1 MVRIL
6 LLRSKDRTM
15 TLKMNYK
22 KSSEMS
28 KINGTYF
35 IGYDKI
41 YASGLKKIT
50 SREHLWFLQSIQRST
65 LEHLCMAGKGI
76 NYL

>member
-1 MVRIL
+1 
-6 LLRSKDRTM
+6 M
-15 TLKMNYK
+15 TLKMKYK

-41 YASGLKKIT
+41 YASGLKKLPVENI
-50 SREHLWFLQSIQRST
+50 SGSYSLFRDQLWNISAWPARE
-65 LEHLCMAGKGI
+65 
-76 NYL
+76 